1 MIFREILLANIFL
14 FAFTTMQA
22 QPKFNYTAAW
32 KKVEELVNKKG
43 LTTTALKEVQTIY
56 NAAQKEKNDAQLIKA
71 LIYRINIQQ
80 QKEEDVDVKSIQQLE
95 KELLTVKEPAKSII
109 SNLLAEAYWQYLQN
123 NRWKFYNR
131 TNTDVKFKKEDI
143 TTWTPDD
150 LHQRIA
156 SLYLQ
161 SLKQEKLLQ
170 QTKLERFE
178 AIIEKGNVRHLRP
191 ALFDLLAHRALDYFE
206 HDERTITKP
215 VDAFEINT
223 ASAFDPAADFITRK
237 FPATDSSSLHHR
249 ALLLYQQLIRF
260 HINDQKYDALIDV
273 DLRRIEFVNRYST
286 HENKNEYYRF
296 ALNHLIHQYKNQPV
310 VSQAVYLLANDYAE
324 FAETY
329 DFTKHKTD
337 DTLNPRWYYKKAL
350 DLCST
355 VVNQKEKTEGKINCS
370 NLIHQINSKEL
381 SLRTEKVNMPN
392 QAFRSLITYR
402 NTATLYFRIIPVTKT
417 PGEEQ
422 ERENYW
428 EATYWN
434 KLAKLKPLLQFQ
446 YKMPATEDH
455 QIHKAEIKIPALPA
469 GTYLIMASANEQFT
483 TVENILSAQYV
494 HVSALAWIYN
504 GQDFFVLNR
513 ETGKPI
519 HKANVQLWKHGYNYE
534 SRKYDL
540 TKGAT
545 YTTDANGY
553 FKLLGDKTS
562 EQYRL
567 DVSYEKDRLFLDDGF
582 HNYNWIGKE
591 SNQDELKNRKAFLF
605 SDRSIYRPGQTVYFK
620 GIVITNDAAT
630 GKPKIVSNYKT
641 TLYLYDANYQKVDS
655 IKVSTNEYG
664 SYTGSFQLP
673 QGSLNGQF
681 YIRDEKPIGALYFSV
696 EEYKRPKF
704 YVEYPP
710 LKGAYKVGDEVKVT
724 GNAKAYAGN
733 TIDNAKVKY
742 HVVREPRL
750 LYPWLCWKWGW
761 PLMEEQEI
769 AHGET
774 STKADG
780 SFEIVFTAIPDKK
793 VRKELDPLFDYKV
806 IADVT
811 DLNGETRSGETIISI
826 GYKSLYLEIGF
837 PEGETMMADSLKQ
850 ISISTKNSMGE
861 FEKANVTVSFYQLEA
876 PKRLIRDRYW
886 EQPDQFVMNEQEYI
900 SHFPNDEYND
910 ETKKENWKR
919 GELVYTRTDSSKS
932 DNSFTIHHSP
942 FTKGWYAI
950 EAITK
955 DKNGT
960 EVKNISFIQLT
971 DATQQPVMPAY
982 VWDAAKNI
990 TKQPGETASYYFGS
1004 SAADLFI
1011 IEQQEKDFSKEP
1023 VYSFF
1028 NSNNQQKEFTYT
1040 VTEND
1045 RGGFGSVFSFVKH
1058 NRFYNTTRFV
1068 HVPYSNKELK
1078 ITFETFRNKTLPGS
1092 AEEWKVKISGSKGE
1106 KAAAE
1111 LLTSMY
1117 DASLDQFKPHAW
1129 YKPTLYGS
1137 NNLRNNWMKGGFA
1150 EAISW
1155 ERNFSVRPFDGWYKI
1170 YDELL
1175 DADFI
1180 GRNRPR
1186 HMKMP
1191 KPVMQMAEGMVD
1203 TQLNEVVVTNANG
1216 ATGANTKIKIR
1227 GHARFGESPSILLVV
1242 VDGVIVSDEE
1252 FQRLN
1257 KDDIIDQTIVY
1268 GSEATA
1274 LYGSQAANGVI
1285 LIKTKKAAP
1294 PQEEIKVR
1302 KNFSETAFF
1311 FPQLQTDS
1319 NGNVIIKFTMPESLT
1334 KWKWQLLTHTKDAS
1348 FGIAQ
1353 QENVTQKELMV
1364 QPFAPRFL
1372 REGDRFE
1379 FTAKITNLTDKEITG
1394 NSQLQF
1400 LNASTMQPVDAWFQN
1415 LTPFQYFTV
1424 AAGQSTVVKF
1434 QTEVPYN
1441 FNEAVTY
1448 RIVAK
1453 ANDKSDG
1460 EEMTLPVLTNRMLV
1474 TETLPMNVRGDGIQN
1489 FTFTKLLNSNSPTLQ
1504 HHKFTVE
1511 FTSNPVWY
1519 AVQALPYMMEYP
1531 YECAE
1536 QTWNRFYANALAHHI
1551 VSKMPKIKA
1560 VFEQWKT
1567 KDTSALLS
1575 NLQKNEE
1582 LKAVL
1587 LAETPWV
1594 LQAKNEEQQKKNIAL
1609 LFDMVRMSKEL
1620 DKALNQLQQM
1630 QSSNGGFVWF
1640 KGGPDDRYITQYI
1653 VTGIGH
1659 LMKLKALPA
1668 SSEKTINAILAK
1680 AIPYLDNKLKEDH
1693 EWLKKQK
1700 VKLTQNNISYT
1711 QIQYLYMRSMLQQF
1725 TQTKGTEAAFAYYSA
1740 QGKQY
1745 WLQQSRYMQ
1754 GMLALTLHR
1763 NKEAATANAIV
1774 RSLKEN
1780 AILHE
1785 EMGMYFKEWNNG
1797 YYWYQ
1802 APVEAQALMIEVF
1815 HEVVKDTKAVSDLQ
1829 TWLLKQ
1835 KQVQNWKTTIATA
1848 EACYALL
1855 LQGTNVLE
1863 QETFVE
1869 VKAGMH
1875 TFSSA
1880 TEKTE
1885 AGTGYFKR
1893 SVDGSLVT
1901 PQMGNI
1907 TVKITNNKTQEPKN
1921 NSQLPSWGAAYWQY
1935 FENLDKIT
1943 SAETPLKL
1951 QKKYFIERN
1960 STKGPVLT
1968 PVEEGTELK
1977 VGDKLKV
1984 RIELRV
1990 DRNMEY
1996 VHMKDM
2002 RASCM
2007 EPVNVLSTYK
2017 WQDGLGYYESTKDA
2031 STNFFFDRLP
2041 KGTYVFEYPL
2051 FITHAGNYSAG
2062 ITTIQC
2068 MYAPEFTSH
2077 SEGVR
2082 VKVKE

>member
-1 MIFREILLANIFL
+1 MPFKRIILANILL
-14 FAFTTMQA
+14 FAFITMQA
-22 QPKFNYTAAW
+22 QPTFNYNAAW
-32 KKVEELVNKKG
+32 KKVDELMTKKG
-43 LTTTALKEVQTIY
+43 LTASAIKQVQTIY
-56 NAAQKEKNDAQLIKA
+56 TAAQKEKNDAQLIKA
-71 LIYRINIQQ
+71 LIFRINLQQ
-80 QKEEDVDVKSIQQLE
+80 QKEEDADLLSIQQLE
-95 KELLTVKEPAKSII
+95 KEIRIAKEPAKSILT
-109 SNLLAEAYWQYLQN
+109 NLLAETYWQYLQN

-131 TNTDVKFKKEDI
+131 TNTVQFQKNDI
-143 TTWTPDD
+143 STWTVDD

-156 SLYLQ
+156 TLYLQ
-161 SLKQEKLLQ
+161 SLTQEKLLK
-170 QTKLERFE
+170 QTRLDKLDP
-178 AIIEKGNVRHLRP
+178 ILEKGNVRHLRP
-191 ALFDLLAHRALDYFE
+191 TLFDLLAHRALDYFE
-206 HDERTITKP
+206 NDERTISKP
-215 VDAFEINT
+215 ADAFELNS
-223 ASAFDPAADFITRK
+223 ASAFDPAADFINRK
-237 FPATDSSSLHHR
+237 FPTADSSSLHHK

-260 HINDQKYDALIDV
+260 HLNDQKPDALIDV
-273 DLRRIEFVNRYST
+273 DLRRIEFVNRFST
-286 HENKNEYYRF
+286 HENKDEQYRL
-296 ALNHLIHQYKNQPV
+296 ALNHLIKQYNNQPV
-310 VSQAVYLLANDYAE
+310 ISQAVYLLAKDYAD
-324 FAETY
+324 FAATY
-329 DFTKHKTD
+329 DFTQHKTED
-337 DTLNPRWYYKKAL
+337 DLNPRWYYKKAL
-350 DLCST
+350 ELCNT
-355 VVNQKEKTEGKINCS
+355 VIHQKEKTEGKVNCS
-370 NLIHQINSKEL
+370 NLIREIKNKEVTL
-381 SLRTEKVNMPN
+381 QTEKVNLPN
-392 QAFRSLITYR
+392 QPFRSLLTYR
-402 NTATLYFRIIPVTKT
+402 NTPVLYFRIIPVTKT
-417 PGEEQ
+417 PDEET

-428 EATYWN
+428 EAGYWN
-434 KLAKLKPLLQFQ
+434 KLAKLKPVQQFQ
-446 YKMPATEDH
+446 YQLPATEDY
-455 QIHKAEIKIPALPA
+455 QVHKAEIKIPSLPV

-483 TVENILSAQYV
+483 TTENMLSAQYV
-494 HVSALAWIYN
+494 HVSSLAWIYN

-519 HKANVQLWKHGYNYE
+519 QQANVQIWKQAYNYND
-534 SRKYDL
+534 SKYEL
-540 TKGAT
+540 TKGALYKT
-545 YTTDANGY
+545 NANGY
-553 FKLLGDKTS
+553 FRFAGDKTS

-582 HNYNWIGKE
+582 YNYNWRGEETI
-591 SNQDELKNRKAFLF
+591 QDELKNRKAFLF

-620 GIVITNDAAT
+620 GIVITNDAPT
-630 GKPKIVSNYKT
+630 GKPKVVSNYKT

-664 SYTGSFQLP
+664 SYTGNFQLP
-673 QGSLNGQF
+673 QGGLNGQF
-681 YIRDEKPIGALYFSV
+681 FIKDETIQSQLYFSV

-704 YVEYPP
+704 YVEYPV
-710 LKGAYKVGDEVKVT
+710 LKGTYKVGDEIKVT

-733 TIDNAKVKY
+733 NIDNANVKY
-742 HVVREPRL
+742 RVVREPRL

-761 PLMEEQEI
+761 PPTESQEI

-774 STKADG
+774 TTKADG
-780 SFEIVFTAIPDKK
+780 SFEIIFTAIPDKK
-793 VRKELDPLFDYKV
+793 VRKELEPVFDYKV

-826 GYKSLYLEIGF
+826 GYKSLFLEIDL
-837 PEGETMMADSLKQ
+837 PLGETMMADSLKQ
-850 ISISTKNSMGE
+850 ISISTKNSMGA
-861 FEKANVTVSFYQLEA
+861 FEKANVTVSFYQLET

-886 EQPDQFVMNEQEYI
+886 EQPDQFLMNEQEYI
-900 SHFPNDEYND
+900 SNFPYDEYKD

-919 GELVYTRTDSSKS
+919 GALIYTTKDSSSADSK
-932 DNSFTIHHSP
+932 FTIHHSP

-950 EAITK
+950 EAVTK
-955 DKNGT
+955 DKNGN
-960 EVKNISFIQLT
+960 ELKNIAFIQLT
-971 DATQQPVMPAY
+971 EANEQPVLPTY
-982 VWDAAKNI
+982 VWDAARTS
-990 TKQPGETASYYFGS
+990 TKEPGQTATYRFGS
-1004 SAADLFI
+1004 SANDLFV

-1023 VYSFF
+1023 VYAFF
-1028 NSNNQQKEFTYT
+1028 NISNQQKEFTHT
-1040 VTEND
+1040 VTENN

-1068 HVPYSNKELK
+1068 NVPYSNKELK
-1078 ITFETFRNKTLPGS
+1078 ITFETYRNKTLPGS
-1092 AEEWKVKISGSKGE
+1092 AEEWKVTISGSKGE
-1106 KAAAE
+1106 KAAE

-1129 YKPTLYGS
+1129 TKPDLYGS
-1137 NNLRNNWMKGGFA
+1137 NSLRNNWRDGGFD
-1150 EAISW
+1150 EARSR
-1155 ERNFSVRPFDGWYKI
+1155 EKYFDNPKVYDYAKI

-1175 DADFI
+1175 TIDHVAL
-1180 GRNRPR
+1180 NSPK
-1186 HMKMP
+1186 HMKMTM
-1191 KPVMQMAEGMVD
+1191 PVMQMAEGNMQEGITMQGD
-1203 TQLNEVVVTNANG
+1203 VVGFNFTVKKDLT
-1216 ATGANTKIKIR
+1216 
-1227 GHARFGESPSILLVV
+1227 
-1242 VDGVIVSDEE
+1242 GVITK
-1252 FQRLN
+1252 QKTQ
-1257 KDDIIDQTIVY
+1257 KDLEDRESSTSFDNIQI
-1268 GSEATA
+1268 
-1274 LYGSQAANGVI
+1274 
-1285 LIKTKKAAP
+1285 
-1294 PQEEIKVR
+1294 R

-1319 NGNVIIKFTMPESLT
+1319 NGNVIVKFTMPESLT
-1334 KWKWQLLTHTKDAS
+1334 KWKWQLLSHTKDAS

-1353 QENVTQKELMV
+1353 QEIVTQKELMV

-1372 REGDRFE
+1372 REGDRFL

-1400 LNASTMQPVDAWFQN
+1400 LNASTLQPVDAWFQN

-1424 AAGQSTVVKF
+1424 AAGQSTVVSF
-1434 QTEVPYN
+1434 QSEVPYN

-1474 TETLPMNVRGDGIQN
+1474 TESLPLNMRGDGIKN
-1489 FTFTKLLNSNSPTLQ
+1489 FSFTKLLNSNSPTLQ
-1504 HHKFTVE
+1504 HHRFTVE

-1560 VFEQWKT
+1560 VMEQWKT
-1567 KDTSALLS
+1567 RDTSALLS

-1582 LKAVL
+1582 LKSVL

-1609 LFDMVRMSKEL
+1609 LYDMVRMSKEL
-1620 DKALNQLQQM
+1620 DKALNQLLQM

-1659 LMKLKALPA
+1659 LQKLNALPA
-1668 SSEKTINAILAK
+1668 ASEKTINTILLK
-1680 AIPYLDNKLKEDH
+1680 AIPYLDNKLKEEF

-1700 VKLTQNNISYT
+1700 VKLNQNNISYT
-1711 QIQYLYMRSMLQQF
+1711 QIQYLYMRSMLQQLP
-1725 TQTKGTEAAFAYYSA
+1725 QTRGTEAAFAYYSA

-1774 RSLKEN
+1774 KSLREN
-1780 AILHE
+1780 ALMHE
-1785 EMGMYFKEWNNG
+1785 EMGMYWKEFNSG
-1797 YYWYQ
+1797 YYRYQ

-1815 HEVVKDTKAVSDLQ
+1815 HEVAKDTKAVSDLQ

-1863 QETFVE
+1863 QETLVE
-1869 VKAGMH
+1869 VKAGNQI
-1875 TFSSA
+1875 FSSA

-1893 SVDGSLVT
+1893 SIDGSL
-1901 PQMGNI
+1901 
-1907 TVKITNNKTQEPKN
+1907 ITNDMGKIQVTLTKKN
-1921 NSQLPSWGAAYWQY
+1921 QVPLQGDLGGWGAAYWQY

-1943 SAETPLKL
+1943 AAETPLKL
-1951 QKKYFIERN
+1951 QKNYFIERN
-1960 STKGPVLT
+1960 SAKGPVLT

-1996 VHMKDM
+1996 VQMKDM

-2017 WQDGLGYYESTKDA
+2017 WQGGLGYYESTKDA

-2041 KGTYVFEYPL
+2041 RGTYVFEYPI
-2051 FITHAGNYSAG
+2051 FITHAGTYSAG

-2082 VKVKE
+2082 VRVKD

>member
-1 MIFREILLANIFL
+1 MPFKRIILANILL
-14 FAFTTMQA
+14 FAFITMQA
-22 QPKFNYTAAW
+22 QPTFNYTTAW
-32 KKVEELVNKKG
+32 KKVDELMTKKG
-43 LTTTALKEVQTIY
+43 LTASAIKQVQTIY
-56 NAAQKEKNDAQLIKA
+56 TAAQKEKNDAQLIKA
-71 LIYRINIQQ
+71 LIFRINLQQ
-80 QKEEDVDVKSIQQLE
+80 QKEEDADLLSIQQLE
-95 KELLTVKEPAKSII
+95 KEIRIAKEPVKSILT
-109 SNLLAEAYWQYLQN
+109 NLLAEAYWQYLQN

-131 TNTDVKFKKEDI
+131 TNTVQFQKNDI
-143 TTWTPDD
+143 STWTIDD

-156 SLYLQ
+156 TLYLQ
-161 SLKQEKLLQ
+161 SLTQEKLLK
-170 QTKLERFE
+170 QTRLDKLDP
-178 AIIEKGNVRHLRP
+178 IIEKGNVRHLRP
-191 ALFDLLAHRALDYFE
+191 TLFDLLAHRALDYFE
-206 HDERTITKP
+206 NDERTISKP
-215 VDAFEINT
+215 ADAFELNT
-223 ASAFDPAADFITRK
+223 ASVFDPAADFINRK
-237 FPATDSSSLHHR
+237 FPTADSSSLHHKT
-249 ALLLYQQLIRF
+249 LLLYQQLIRF
-260 HINDQKYDALIDV
+260 HLNDQKQDALIDV
-273 DLRRIEFVNRYST
+273 DLRRIEFVNRFST
-286 HENKNEYYRF
+286 HENKDEQYRL
-296 ALNHLIHQYKNQPV
+296 ALNHLIKQYNNQPV
-310 VSQAVYLLANDYAE
+310 VSQAVYLLAKDYAD
-324 FAETY
+324 FAATY
-329 DFTKHKTD
+329 DFKQHKTED
-337 DTLNPRWYYKKAL
+337 DLNPRWYYKKAL
-350 DLCST
+350 ELCNT
-355 VVNQKEKTEGKINCS
+355 VINQKEKTEGKINCS
-370 NLIHQINSKEL
+370 NLIREIKSKEL
-381 SLRTEKVNMPN
+381 SLRTEKVNLPN
-392 QAFRSLITYR
+392 QPFRSLITYR
-402 NTATLYFRIIPVTKT
+402 NTPVLYFRIIPVTKK
-417 PGEEQ
+417 PDEET

-428 EATYWN
+428 EAAYWN
-434 KLAKLKPLLQFQ
+434 KLAKLKPVQQFQ
-446 YKMPATEDH
+446 YQMPATEDY
-455 QIHKAEIKIPALPA
+455 QVHKAEIKMPSLPV

-483 TVENILSAQYV
+483 TTENMLSAQYV

-519 HKANVQLWKHGYNYE
+519 QQATVQVWKQAYNYNN
-534 SRKYDL
+534 SKYEL
-540 TKGAT
+540 TKGELYKT
-545 YTTDANGY
+545 NANGY
-553 FKLLGDKTS
+553 FRFAGDKTS

-567 DVSYEKDRLFLDDGF
+567 DLSYEKDRLFLDDGF
-582 HNYNWIGKE
+582 YNYNWRGE
-591 SNQDELKNRKAFLF
+591 AANRDELKNRKAFLF

-620 GIVITNDAAT
+620 GIVLTNDAVT
-630 GKPKIVSNYKT
+630 DKPKIVSNYKT

-664 SYTGSFQLP
+664 SYTGSFVLP
-673 QGSLNGQF
+673 QGGLNGQF
-681 YIRDEKPIGALYFSV
+681 FIKDETIQSQLYFSV

-704 YVEYPP
+704 YVEYPV
-710 LKGAYKVGDEVKVT
+710 LKGTYKVGDVVKVT

-733 TIDNAKVKY
+733 NIDNANVKY
-742 HVVREPRL
+742 RVVREPRL

-761 PLMEEQEI
+761 PPTESQEI

-793 VRKELDPLFDYKV
+793 VRKELEPVFDYKV

-811 DLNGETRSGETIISI
+811 DLNGETRSGEAIISI
-826 GYKSLYLEIGF
+826 SYKSLFLEIDL
-837 PEGETMMADSLKQ
+837 PQGETMIADSLKQ
-850 ISISTKNSMGE
+850 ISISTKNSMGA
-861 FEKANVTVSFYQLEA
+861 FEKANVTVSFYQLET

-900 SHFPNDEYND
+900 SNFPYDEYKD

-919 GELVYTRTDSSKS
+919 GALIYTTKDSSSADGK
-932 DNSFTIHHSP
+932 FTIHHSP
-942 FTKGWYAI
+942 FAKGWYAI

-955 DKNGT
+955 DKNGN
-960 EVKNISFIQLT
+960 EVKNIAFIQLT
-971 DATQQPVMPAY
+971 ESNEQPVLPTY
-982 VWDAAKNI
+982 VWDAARTI
-990 TKQPGETASYYFGS
+990 TKEPGQTATYRFGS
-1004 SAADLFI
+1004 STTDLFV
-1011 IEQQEKDFSKEP
+1011 IEQLEKDFSKEP
-1023 VYSFF
+1023 VYAFF
-1028 NSNNQQKEFTYT
+1028 NISNQQKEFTHT
-1040 VTEND
+1040 VTENN

-1068 HVPYSNKELK
+1068 NVPYTNKELK
-1078 ITFETFRNKTLPGS
+1078 ISFETFRNKTLPGS
-1092 AEEWKVKISGSKGE
+1092 AEEWKVTISGSKGE
-1106 KAAAE
+1106 KAVAE

-1117 DASLDQFKPHAW
+1117 DASLDQFKPHGW
-1129 YKPTLYGS
+1129 SKPDLYGS
-1137 NNLRNNWMKGGFA
+1137 NSLRNNWRDGGFD
-1150 EAISW
+1150 EARSW
-1155 ERNFSVRPFDGWYKI
+1155 EKYFDNPKVYDYAKI

-1175 DADFI
+1175 TIDHVVL
-1180 GRNRPR
+1180 NSPK

-1191 KPVMQMAEGMVD
+1191 MPVMQMAEGNMQEGITMQGD
-1203 TQLNEVVVTNANG
+1203 VVGFNFTVKKDL
-1216 ATGANTKIKIR
+1216 TGAITKQKTQKDLEDR
-1227 GHARFGESPSILLVV
+1227 ESSTSFDNIQ
-1242 VDGVIVSDEE
+1242 I
-1252 FQRLN
+1252 
-1257 KDDIIDQTIVY
+1257 
-1268 GSEATA
+1268 
-1274 LYGSQAANGVI
+1274 
-1285 LIKTKKAAP
+1285 
-1294 PQEEIKVR
+1294 R

-1334 KWKWQLLTHTKDAS
+1334 KWKWQLLSHTKDAS

-1353 QENVTQKELMV
+1353 QEIVTQKELMV

-1372 REGDRFE
+1372 REGDRFL

-1400 LNASTMQPVDAWFQN
+1400 LNASTLQPVDAWFQN

-1424 AAGQSTVVKF
+1424 AAGQSTVVSF
-1434 QTEVPYN
+1434 QSEVPYN

-1474 TETLPMNVRGDGIQN
+1474 TESLPLNMRGDGTKN
-1489 FTFTKLLNSNSPTLQ
+1489 FSFTKLLNSNSPTIQ
-1504 HHKFTVE
+1504 HHRFTVE

-1531 YECAE
+1531 YECTE

-1551 VSKMPKIKA
+1551 VSKMPRIKA
-1560 VFEQWKT
+1560 VMEQWKT

-1620 DKALNQLQQM
+1620 DKALNQLLQM

-1659 LMKLKALPA
+1659 LQKLNALPA
-1668 SSEKTINAILAK
+1668 ASEKTINAILAK

-1700 VKLTQNNISYT
+1700 VKLNQNNISYT
-1711 QIQYLYMRSMLQQF
+1711 QIQYLYMRSMLQQLP
-1725 TQTKGTEAAFAYYSA
+1725 QTKGTEAAFAYYSA

-1763 NKEAATANAIV
+1763 NKEVATANAIIK
-1774 RSLKEN
+1774 SLREN
-1780 AILHE
+1780 ALINE
-1785 EMGMYFKEWNNG
+1785 ETGMNWKEFNSG

-1815 HEVVKDTKAVSDLQ
+1815 HEVAKDTKAVSDLQ

-1869 VKAGMH
+1869 VKAGNQI
-1875 TFSSA
+1875 FSSA

-1893 SVDGSLVT
+1893 SVDGSL
-1901 PQMGNI
+1901 
-1907 TVKITNNKTQEPKN
+1907 ITNDMGKIQVTLTKKN
-1921 NSQLPSWGAAYWQY
+1921 QVPLQWDLGGWGAAYWQY

-1943 SAETPLKL
+1943 TSETPLKL
-1951 QKKYFIERN
+1951 QKNYFIERN
-1960 STKGPVLT
+1960 SAKGPVLT

-2017 WQDGLGYYESTKDA
+2017 WQGGLGYYESTKDA

-2041 KGTYVFEYPL
+2041 RGTYVFEYPI
-2051 FITHAGNYSAG
+2051 FITHAGTYSAG

-2082 VKVKE
+2082 VRVKD